1 MPNNALVTG
10 VAGFIGSHLAERL
23 VADGWNVRGVDSFT
37 DYYPRTVKEGNL
49 AKLRTESRFEFIEGD
64 LNLVDLTKLLNGVE
78 VVFHQAAQAGVRASW
93 GQNFSAYLESNVA
106 ATQRL
111 LEAAKGLPLRK
122 FVFASSSSVYGDS
135 DDLPLREES
144 PLQPISPYGVT
155 KLACEKLCYLYYRNF
170 GVPVISLRYFTVYGP
185 RQRPDMAFH
194 RFIRW
199 ISAGHEVTVYGDGEQ
214 TRDFTYVADAV
225 EATLLAAKSDLV
237 GEVLNIGGG
246 SQVTVGHVIQRIGEI
261 VGREPRIV
269 HEAPQHGDVRH
280 TWADTTRAR
289 EMLGFR
295 PKVDL
300 EAGLRAQIAWQADN
314 SPIGGAE
321 WPL

>member
-37 DYYPRTVKEGNL
+37 DYYPRVAKEGNL
-49 AKLRTESRFEFIEGD
+49 AKLRNESRFEFIEAD
-64 LNLVDLTKLLNGVE
+64 LNRADLTNLLNGVE

-93 GQNFSAYLESNVA
+93 GQNFSAYLENNVA

-111 LEAAKGLPLRK
+111 LEAAKGYPLRK

-135 DDLPLREES
+135 EDLPLREES

-155 KLACEKLCYLYYRNF
+155 KLACEKLCYLYHRNF
-170 GVPVISLRYFTVYGP
+170 DVPVISLRYFTVYGP

-199 ISAGHEVTVYGDGEQ
+199 ISAGREVTVYGDGEQ
-214 TRDFTYVADAV
+214 TRDFTYIADAV
-225 EATLLAAKSDLV
+225 EATLLAAISDRV
-237 GEVLNIGGG
+237 GKVFNVGGG
-246 SQVTVGHVIQRIGEI
+246 SRVTVSQVIQRIGEI
-261 VGREPRIV
+261 MGREPKV
-269 HEAPQHGDVRH
+269 VYETPQHGDVRH
-280 TWADTTRAR
+280 TWADTTKAR
-289 EMLGFR
+289 KMLGFQ

-300 EAGLRAQIAWQADN
+300 EAGLRAQIAWQTSRPLA
-314 SPIGGAE
+314 GGC
-321 WPL
+321 